1 MARMPEPQA
10 LGTDPRAD
18 SQATPLSIGFIGA
31 GRAASTLARSLERA
45 GHEVV
50 LARRGEAAAALAE
63 ALDARLVDRADVLAL
78 SDVTFLAVPDS
89 AIHRLA
95 GDLAR
100 EAVPGNG
107 RLVAHL
113 SGSQGRA
120 VLEPLARRGYAIA
133 AIHPLQVMS
142 GWRIAPGTA
151 FSVEAEGTAS
161 AVAARIVADL
171 SGIRIELPA
180 GARAASHAAAVIAA
194 NLGMT
199 MLAEAVDL
207 LQAQGI
213 PRAEALGGLASLV
226 RGGLEASMDRGLPGA
241 LTGPVTRG
249 DVATV
254 AANLEALATDPEL
267 RRAYAS
273 TSLLTL
279 RQGLRDGRPRS
290 AEAAA
295 AIRRILEEAL

>member
-1 MARMPEPQA
+1 MPDSRA
-10 LGTDPRAD
+10 LGAVGHAGD
-18 SQATPLSIGFIGA
+18 QAAPLQIGFIGA

-50 LARRGEAAAALAE
+50 VAGRGESAAALAN
-63 ALDARLVDRADVLAL
+63 ALDARLIGRAEVLAT
-78 SDVTFLAVPDS
+78 SDVTFLAVPDG
-89 AIHRLA
+89 AIRGLA
-95 GDLAR
+95 SDLAR
-100 EAVPGNG
+100 TAVPGHG

-120 VLEPLARRGYAIA
+120 VLRPLARRGYATA
-133 AIHPLQVMS
+133 AIHPLQVLS
-142 GWRIAPGTA
+142 GWRIAPGTT
-151 FSVEAEGTAS
+151 FGVEADDSAG

-171 SGIRIELPA
+171 SGILVELPA
-180 GARAASHAAAVIAA
+180 GGRAAYHAAAVIAA

-207 LQAQGI
+207 LQKQGVS
-213 PRAEALGGLASLV
+213 RTEALEGLASLV
-226 RGGLEASMDRGLPGA
+226 RGGLEASIDRGLPGA

-249 DVATV
+249 DAQTV
-254 AANLEALATDPEL
+254 AAHLEALEADPEL

-273 TSLLTL
+273 ASLLTL
-279 RQGLRDGRPRS
+279 RQGLRDGRPGS
-290 AEAAA
+290 ADAAA